1 MHSSRLQFLPWP
13 VKVITMRKIFLLSFD
28 DGTVHDR
35 RFVEL
40 LNRHGIPCTF
50 NLNSGLEDFVWEFE
64 GNPVR
69 RQRLADTVQQY
80 RGHEIAS
87 HTLHHPWLNSLDEEE
102 LRKEVK
108 EDCENLKQIFGVE
121 ELGFGVPFT
130 ACGHREVAVIAPY
143 VRYIRLSEFGEDF
156 ALPRDPYHIPIHA
169 LYHDPD
175 VRDKIASFAADPGE
189 NALFVMAGHSYELEF
204 LNHWEYMEDLLKYI
218 KSFDF
223 ELLTTMDFV
232 NRCYPQNS

>member
-1 MHSSRLQFLPWP
+1 M
-13 VKVITMRKIFLLSFD
+13 KYFLLSFD
-28 DGTVHDR
+28 DGTVHDKQL
-35 RFVEL
+35 VKL
-40 LNRHGIPCTF
+40 LNRYDIPCTF
-50 NLNSGLEDFVWEFE
+50 NLNSGLEEFVWEFE
-64 GNPVR
+64 GHPVV
-69 RQRLADTVQQY
+69 RQKLSETVKQY

-87 HTLHHPWLNSLDEEE
+87 HSLTHPRLDQLPPPR
-102 LRKEVK
+102 LRREVE
-108 EDCENLKQIFGVE
+108 EDCASLKEIFGVE
-121 ELGFGVPFT
+121 TLGFGVPFT
-130 ACGHREVAVIAPY
+130 VCGEREIRIIRRF
-143 VRYIRLSEFGEDF
+143 VRYIRLSEYASSF

-204 LNHWEYMEDLLKYI
+204 LDHWEYMEDLLQYI